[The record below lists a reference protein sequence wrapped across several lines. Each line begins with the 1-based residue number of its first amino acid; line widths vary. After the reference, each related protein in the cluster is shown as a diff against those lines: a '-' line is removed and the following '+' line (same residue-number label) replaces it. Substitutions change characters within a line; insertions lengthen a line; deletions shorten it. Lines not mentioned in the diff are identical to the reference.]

1 MCPSLGILYML
12 RPFWAT
18 LALWAFFIEMLYRIF
33 YIKVLQIYSMD
44 IFTDISYEFV
54 FMILLQF
61 SLFFSVWMAYLF
73 D

>member
-1 MCPSLGILYML
+1 ML

-54 FMILLQF
+54 FMILLQLVF
-61 SLFFSVWMAYLF
+61 TFFQCMDGLLVWLTTYF
-73 D
+73 

>member
-1 MCPSLGILYML
+1 ML

>member
-1 MCPSLGILYML
+1 ML
-12 RPFWAT
+12 RLFWAT

-54 FMILLQF
+54 FMILLQLVF
-61 SLFFSVWMAYLF
+61 TFFQCMDGLLV
-73 D
+73 

>member
-1 MCPSLGILYML
+1 ML

-54 FMILLQF
+54 FMILLQLVF
-61 SLFFSVWMAYLF
+61 TFFSVWMAYLF

>member
-1 MCPSLGILYML
+1 ML
-12 RPFWAT
+12 RLFWAT

-54 FMILLQF
+54 FMILLQLVF
-61 SLFFSVWMAYLF
+61 TFFSVWMAYLF

>member
-1 MCPSLGILYML
+1 ML
-12 RPFWAT
+12 RLFWAT

>member
-1 MCPSLGILYML
+1 ML

-54 FMILLQF
+54 FMILLQLVF
-61 SLFFSVWMAYLF
+61 TFFQCMDGLLV
-73 D
+73 